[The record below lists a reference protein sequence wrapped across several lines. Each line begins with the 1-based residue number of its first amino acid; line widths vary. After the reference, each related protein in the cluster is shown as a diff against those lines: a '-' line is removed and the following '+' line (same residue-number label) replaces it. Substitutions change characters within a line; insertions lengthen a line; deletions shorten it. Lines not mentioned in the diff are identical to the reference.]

1 MRTLH
6 ADVITEIEK
15 NAVTFCY
22 ILELTLSGGSVQ
34 RFTDWE
40 ENLVVDSSTYYS
52 RGMEFGQAMMNT
64 TLATDPITITLDN
77 VDAALAAAAVAND
90 LRGGDMTLQQVFVT
104 TAGAVIG
111 DPVMVWSGF
120 CVHTE
125 LDEDSCKVHGKSQM
139 ARLDRVCPRR
149 TFDKTCP
156 WVFGDS
162 DCAFDASATQVT
174 AQTCDAGTTATVI
187 ADAARSEASDFW
199 KDGILT
205 MTSGATSGQARRVLS
220 SAAGTVTL
228 EHALTTMPSPGDEY
242 TLQQGCDQSWNT
254 CDSRFSNTD
263 NFGGFV
269 SLAEQIVKY

>member
-6 ADVITEIEK
+6 ADVITEIGQP
-15 NAVTFCY
+15 AVTFCY
-22 ILELTLSGGSVQ
+22 ILELTLSGGSAL
-34 RFTDWE
+34 RYTDWE
-40 ENLVVDSSTYYS
+40 ENLVVDSDTYYS
-52 RGMEFGQAMMNT
+52 RGMEFGQAGMNT

-90 LRGGDMTLQQVFVT
+90 LRGGGMVLQQVFLNA
-104 TAGAVIG
+104 AGAVIG
-111 DPVMVWSGF
+111 DPVMVWSGT
-120 CVHTE
+120 CAHTE
-125 LDEDSCKVHGKSQM
+125 LDEDDCKVHGKSQM
-139 ARLDRVCPRR
+139 AKLDRTCPRR
-149 TFDKTCP
+149 IFDKSCP

-162 DCAFDASATQVT
+162 DCAFDASTTQVT
-174 AQTCDAGTTATVI
+174 AQTCDAGATASEI
-187 ADAARSEASDFW
+187 ADAARTEADDYW

-205 MTSGATSGQARRVLS
+205 MTSGATSGQVRRVLS
-220 SAAGTVTL
+220 SASGTVTL
-228 EHALTTMPSPGDEY
+228 EHALSAAPAAGDGY